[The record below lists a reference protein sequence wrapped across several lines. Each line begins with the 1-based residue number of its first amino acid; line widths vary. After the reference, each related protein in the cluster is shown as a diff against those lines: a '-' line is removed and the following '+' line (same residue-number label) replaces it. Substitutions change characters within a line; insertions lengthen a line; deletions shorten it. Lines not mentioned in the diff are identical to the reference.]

1 MTVNP
6 WIELPNNRPGLYQLV
21 GTPTTN
27 YNLLLYGKSLLARR
41 EGNTVFF
48 IDNHNIIDLN
58 KLKCDLENNE
68 ELLNGYYVFTPKNL
82 VEFITLIDDLDI
94 LYFHTAQKPVVFI
107 SGVFEF
113 LIKHPT
119 NSKDLSLMAHTL
131 GLLNEFQV
139 PVFTTNEIRATME
152 YDLPFLSFFIPAFF
166 SKVLIV
172 ERNGKE
178 TDILSYNY

>member
-6 WIELPNNRPGLYQLV
+6 WMELPNNKPGLYQLA

-41 EGNTVFF
+41 EGNTIFF
-48 IDNHNIIDLN
+48 IDNHNIIDFDR
-58 KLKCDLENNE
+58 LKSDLENDK

-82 VEFITLIDDLDI
+82 VEFISLIDDLEI
-94 LYFHTAQKPVVFI
+94 LYFHTTQKPVVFI

-119 NSKDLSLMAHTL
+119 NSKNLGLMAYSL
-131 GLLNEFQV
+131 GLLNEYQI
-139 PVFTTNEIRATME
+139 PVFTTNEMRATME

-166 SKVLIV
+166 FKVFIV
-172 ERNGKE
+172 EKDGKE
-178 TDILSYNY
+178 IDILKYNY